1 MKHLAAM
8 IRWYFLLDYR
18 FFLIHISLVTVALW
32 CILLSVFVPVN
43 TAKIVGAL
51 IFLDPAIFGFVFIG
65 ALVLYEKTN
74 RSLQALTVTPMEPR
88 EYLLTH
94 IITLTAIA
102 LLASFILVALTRG
115 VTINY
120 LYFVTGVVL
129 TSAFFVLS
137 GFIAVSR
144 FSTVNEYFIAGSLA
158 LLALNA
164 PLLYHFG
171 LSESWL
177 FYLFP
182 TQASLLLLSGIFEP
196 VSLTDTLYSVVMLS
210 IWIAIGFILAK
221 KMFYTH
227 IVLGGQ

>member
-8 IRWYFLLDYR
+8 IRWYLLLDYR
-18 FFLIHISLVTVALW
+18 FYIIHISLVTVALW
-32 CILLSVFVPVN
+32 TVLVSVIVPAN
-43 TAKIVGAL
+43 TPKIIVAL
-51 IFLDPAIFGFVFIG
+51 IFLDPAILGFVFIG

-102 LLASFILVALTRG
+102 LLASFVLVALTRG
-115 VTINY
+115 VAVNY
-120 LYFVTGVVL
+120 LYFITGVVL
-129 TSAFFVLS
+129 TSTFFVLA

-144 FSTVNEYFIAGSLA
+144 FSTVNEYFIAGAIA
-158 LLALNA
+158 LLVLNA

-171 LSESWL
+171 LSDSWL

-196 VSLTDTLYSVVMLS
+196 VSLPDTLYAVVMLS
-210 IWIAIGFILAK
+210 IWIAIGFTLAK

-227 IVLGGQ
+227 IVLGGP